1 MINATKAL
9 TGVLAV
15 SAVILTMSLSAHAS
29 NERCQRANNDE
40 KCLKISRV
48 IIRDVTDRYPQESA
62 TTESLAIA
70 SLNSNLMSD
79 ATPFNPGDIFR
90 RRSGTPLDRAEVVV
104 DQIINIGNKIWAVI
118 ERGRP
123 VQNFNRTT
131 ATALP
136 SGAQSW
142 QQLENW
148 QRPTSRVLE
157 ATYKNLWGFDAV
169 RFVYRVILLPGGSV
183 AGTGRYIGYAAVEPV
198 SIYTQWGM
206 TFNATASVPTVYNL
220 GSRTAPV
227 AGMIMNISWTVE
239 TVFQKFNEGHSLTL
253 DGRGNIQPADNTRLN

>member
-9 TGVLAV
+9 SGVLAV

-29 NERCQRANNDE
+29 NDRANDRRYLTVN
-40 KCLKISRV
+40 RV
-48 IIRDVTDRYPQESA
+48 EIKDVTDRYPQDSA

-79 ATPFNPGDIFR
+79 AAPFNPGDLLR

-136 SGAQSW
+136 AGAQSW

-157 ATYKNLWGFDAV
+157 ATYKNLYGMEV
-169 RFVYRVILLPGGSV
+169 VKFVYRVILLHGGTVS
-183 AGTGRYIGYAAVEPV
+183 GTGRYIGYAAVEPV
-198 SIYTQWGM
+198 SIYTMWGF
-206 TFNATASVPTVYNL
+206 TFNASAAVPTVYNL

-227 AGMIMNISWTVE
+227 AGMIMNINWTVE